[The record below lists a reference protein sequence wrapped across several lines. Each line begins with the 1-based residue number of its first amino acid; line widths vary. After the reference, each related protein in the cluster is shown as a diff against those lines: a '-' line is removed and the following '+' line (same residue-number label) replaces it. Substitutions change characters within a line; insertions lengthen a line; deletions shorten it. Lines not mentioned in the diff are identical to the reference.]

1 MEYLG
6 IHYEVDNI
14 PELDSEFIPLGK
26 WMEAFLKQAFFCGQG
41 SGKGGVQADEEAGE
55 G

>member
-1 MEYLG
+1 MKYLG

-26 WMEAFLKQAFFCGQG
+26 WMEAFLKQADYPVKVGINK
-41 SGKGGVQADEEAGE
+41 SKKLNNNMY
-55 G
+55 